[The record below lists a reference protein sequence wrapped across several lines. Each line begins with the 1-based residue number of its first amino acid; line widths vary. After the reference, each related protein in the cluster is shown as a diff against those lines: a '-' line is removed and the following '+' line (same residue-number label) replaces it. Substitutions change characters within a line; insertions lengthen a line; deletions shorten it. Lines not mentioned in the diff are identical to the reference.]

1 MSRSTRH
8 KDGSDEEYDLV
19 EASNWILGAILVG
32 ILGAYMYKYME
43 GGGRSELVGQT
54 APSFDAQQL
63 GSEERVGIQDY
74 RGEVVVIDFW
84 TTWCPPCREQ
94 MKHLKTLKGDPDL
107 GPTVKILSVNADE
120 PSPNRIRK
128 VRAFLKQRDADFTT
142 LLDNGRV
149 MQAYGVDSFP
159 TLFVVDA
166 DGRVTY
172 AESGM
177 HPVGLLGEQI
187 QQARR

>member
-1 MSRSTRH
+1 MSQPTRPT
-8 KDGSDEEYDLV
+8 DDEEREYDLV
-19 EASNWILGAILVG
+19 ESSNWILGAILIGV
-32 ILGAYMYKYME
+32 LGAYMYKYME
-43 GGGRSELVGQT
+43 SGSRGELVGMP
-54 APSFDAQQL
+54 APKFDAQVM
-63 GSEERVGIQDY
+63 GSDQPTGIQDF

-94 MKHLKTLKGDPDL
+94 MGHLKTLKEDPDL
-107 GPTVKILSVNADE
+107 GQTVQILSVNADE

-166 DGRVTY
+166 EGRVTY

-177 HPVGLLGEQI
+177 HSVGLLREQI
-187 QQARR
+187 QAAR